1 MCPGDLHER
10 LSDQGGEM
18 PEASYPTYPARLL
31 ILGLILFGV
40 AAGSVPCQEDSAS
53 LAKRGEKAGSNPS
66 PNAPS
71 DPVNTT
77 NPKYIIGPGDLLDIN
92 VLHEPDVSQKVSVR
106 MDGKITVPLIG
117 EIQASGMMP
126 DNLQATIA
134 QKLHEYIKDAEV
146 TVVVEEMKSRQ
157 FSVMGEVEHPG
168 SFPLTKP
175 TTVLDALAQAG
186 GFRDF
191 AKVSKI
197 HVLRRNPSGTIVSLP
212 FNYKQVS
219 KGKNESQ
226 NLELQAG
233 DTIIV
238 P

>member
-1 MCPGDLHER
+1 
-10 LSDQGGEM
+10 M

-40 AAGSVPCQEDSAS
+40 TAGAAPCQENSAS
-53 LAKRGEKAGSNPS
+53 LAKRGGKASSHLSAPT
-66 PNAPS
+66 PNLPS

-77 NPKYIIGPGDLLDIN
+77 NPKYIIGSGALLDIN
-92 VLHEPDVSQKVSVR
+92 VLHEPAVSQKVSVR
-106 MDGKITVPLIG
+106 MDGKITEPLSG
-117 EIQASGMMP
+117 EIQASGIMP

-134 QKLHEYIKDAEV
+134 QKLHEYIKGAEV

-157 FSVMGEVEHPG
+157 FSVMGKVEHPG

-186 GFRDF
+186 DFRDF

-197 HVLRRNPSGTIVSLP
+197 HVLRRNPNGTIVSLP

-219 KGKNESQ
+219 KGKNESR
-226 NLELQAG
+226 NIELQAG